1 MTQPSVLDPFFAAAR
16 SHPERPAVIDN
27 GMTVGYGQLA
37 SWAATVADLVA
48 TRTPGPHPPVAVVTH
63 HSVRDIAAILGV
75 LAAGRG
81 YAVVPGEDAGR
92 AGDALR
98 ALGCREVIA
107 TADTGPLP
115 AVDRV
120 LRPRWTPSRPPVR
133 HGGRPVGAD
142 DPAYVLFTSGSTG
155 APKAVAVPHRALHA
169 VLPHLIGRYG
179 AGPHTVSLNFTRA
192 DGDTS
197 LEEILPPLLTGGL
210 VVLDGDAEADLDRVL
225 TDHEVTLINLPVD
238 YWHIY
243 TGHLLETGRKLPGSV
258 ETVVIGGEAVRPDML
273 ERWHRLG
280 ADGVRLLNTYGSTE
294 TALVTHSAV
303 LAGAGAETTVAGAA
317 DTEQPCGGA
326 PFADGVPIGRPLP
339 SVRQAV
345 VPRPDAPDG
354 PGELFVSGPQLA
366 TGYLDDPA
374 RTAARFVEAD
384 LGGGP
389 ARWYRTGDL
398 VHEAADGTLVFHGRV
413 DHQVKIRGHRVD
425 LLDVEEA
432 IGRLP
437 GVTAVAAA
445 PHSKGEH
452 TALVAFVVLAPE
464 ATAPHDDAPASR
476 DGGPAPATTAPHDS
490 TGADGTHTAHDV
502 TGPAHGSATTAP
514 DPGAL
519 RARLRA
525 TLPHHLVPDRIVA
538 VPELAHTRT
547 GKVDRATTRDRY
559 L

>member
-1 MTQPSVLDPFFAAAR
+1 M
-16 SHPERPAVIDN
+16 
-27 GMTVGYGQLA
+27 
-37 SWAATVADLVA
+37 
-48 TRTPGPHPPVAVVTH
+48 
-63 HSVRDIAAILGV
+63 
-75 LAAGRG
+75 
-81 YAVVPGEDAGR
+81 
-92 AGDALR
+92 
-98 ALGCREVIA
+98 
-107 TADTGPLP
+107 
-115 AVDRV
+115 
-120 LRPRWTPSRPPVR
+120 
-133 HGGRPVGAD
+133 
-142 DPAYVLFTSGSTG
+142 
-155 APKAVAVPHRALHA
+155 
-169 VLPHLIGRYG
+169 
-179 AGPHTVSLNFTRA
+179 
-192 DGDTS
+192 
-197 LEEILPPLLTGGL
+197 
-210 VVLDGDAEADLDRVL
+210 
-225 TDHEVTLINLPVD
+225 
-238 YWHIY
+238 
-243 TGHLLETGRKLPGSV
+243 
-258 ETVVIGGEAVRPDML
+258 
-273 ERWHRLG
+273 
-280 ADGVRLLNTYGSTE
+280 
-294 TALVTHSAV
+294 
-303 LAGAGAETTVAGAA
+303 AGAA
-317 DTEQPCGGA
+317 DTEQPSGGA

>member
-1 MTQPSVLDPFFAAAR
+1 MTLPSVLDPFFAIAR
-16 SHPERPAVIDN
+16 SDPARPAVIDN

-37 SWAATVADLVA
+37 GWAGAVADLVA
-48 TRTPGPHPPVAVVTH
+48 MRTPGPHPPVAITLH
-63 HSVRDIAAILGV
+63 HSVRDIAAVLGT

-81 YAVVPGEDAGR
+81 YAAVPDDPAGYT
-92 AGDALR
+92 DEALR
-98 ALGCREVIA
+98 ALGVRELVA
-107 TADTGPLP
+107 TAETDRLP

-120 LRPRWTPSRPPVR
+120 LRPHWGASRAPVR
-133 HGGRPVGAD
+133 DRGEPVGAD

-155 APKAVAVPHRALHA
+155 APKAVAVPYRALHA
-169 VLPHLIGRYG
+169 VLPHLRKLY
-179 AGPHTVSLNFTRA
+179 AVGPDTISLNFTRA

-197 LEEILPPLLTGGL
+197 LEEILPPLLAGGL
-210 VVLDGDAEADLDRVL
+210 VVLDGDAEANLDRVL
-225 TDHEVTLINLPVD
+225 TDNEVTLINLPVD

-243 TGHLLETGRKLPGSV
+243 TGHLLETGRKLPGTL

-280 ADGVRLLNTYGSTE
+280 ADHVRLLNTYGSTE

-303 LAGAGAETTVAGAA
+303 LAGPGAERPAA
-317 DTEQPCGGA
+317 DD

-345 VPRPDAPDG
+345 VPRPEAPDV
-354 PGELFVSGPQLA
+354 PGELLVAGPQLA
-366 TGYLDDPA
+366 LGYLDDPD

-384 LGGGP
+384 FGDGIT
-389 ARWYRTGDL
+389 RWYRTGDL
-398 VHEAADGTLVFHGRV
+398 VHETADGTLVFHGRI
-413 DHQVKIRGHRVD
+413 DQQVKIRSHRVD

-445 PHSKGEH
+445 SHAKGEH
-452 TALVAFVVLAPE
+452 TVLVAFVVVAPDGTAPE
-464 ATAPHDDAPASR
+464 
-476 DGGPAPATTAPHDS
+476 DGGVPAEPA
-490 TGADGTHTAHDV
+490 
-502 TGPAHGSATTAP
+502 
-514 DPGAL
+514 AL
-519 RARLRA
+519 RAHLRA
-525 TLPHHLVPDRIVA
+525 TLPPYLVPDRIVA

-547 GKVDRATTRDRY
+547 GKVDRAATRDRY

>member
-1 MTQPSVLDPFFAAAR
+1 MTLPSVLDPFFAIAR

-37 SWAATVADLVA
+37 SWAGMVADLVT
-48 TRTPGPHPPVAVVTH
+48 TRTPGPHPPVAVVAH
-63 HSVRDIAAILGV
+63 HSVRDIASILGI

-81 YAVVPGEDAGR
+81 YVAVPGEDAGR
-92 AGDALR
+92 ADDALR
-98 ALGCREVIA
+98 ALGSRELMA

-120 LRPRWTPSRPPVR
+120 LRPRWSPSRAPVR
-133 HGGRPVGAD
+133 HGGRPVEDA

-169 VLPHLIGRYG
+169 VLPHLIERYG
-179 AGPHTVSLNFTRA
+179 VGPGTVSLNFTRV

-225 TDHEVTLINLPVD
+225 TEHEVTLVNLPVD
-238 YWHIY
+238 YWHVH

-258 ETVVIGGEAVRPDML
+258 ETVVIGGEAVRPGML

-280 ADGVRLLNTYGSTE
+280 ADGVQLLNTYGSTE

-303 LAGAGAETTVAGAA
+303 LAGPGAEAAGTEHR
-317 DTEQPCGGA
+317 DTEPPVGGR
-326 PFADGVPIGRPLP
+326 PFTEGVPIGRPLP

-345 VPRPDAPDG
+345 VPRPDDPDG
-354 PGELFVSGPQLA
+354 PGELFVAGHQLA

-398 VHEAADGTLVFHGRV
+398 VHEAADGNLVFHGRV

-452 TALVAFVVLAPE
+452 TVLVVFVVLAP
-464 ATAPHDDAPASR
+464 APAASP
-476 DGGPAPATTAPHDS
+476 DDGPAPGATALVTEGTA
-490 TGADGTHTAHDV
+490 
-502 TGPAHGSATTAP
+502 AP
-514 DPGAL
+514 DPAAL

-525 TLPHHLVPDRIVA
+525 TVPHHLVPDRIVA

-547 GKVDRATTRDRY
+547 GKVDRAATRDRY

>member
-1 MTQPSVLDPFFAAAR
+1 MTLPSVLDPFFALAR
-16 SHPERPAVIDN
+16 SDPGRPAVIDN

-37 SWAATVADLVA
+37 CWAGAVADLVA
-48 TRTPGPHPPVAVVTH
+48 TRAPGPHPPVALPVH
-63 HSVRDIAAILGV
+63 HSVRDIAAILGT

-81 YAVVPGEDAGR
+81 YVAVPDGPAGHTGEM
-92 AGDALR
+92 LR
-98 ALGCREVIA
+98 ALGCREAVA
-107 TADTGPLP
+107 TAETDRPP

-120 LRPRWTPSRPPVR
+120 LRPHWGPSYAPVQG
-133 HGGRPVGAD
+133 GGRPVQAD
-142 DPAYVLFTSGSTG
+142 DLAYALFTSGSTG

-169 VLPHLIGRYG
+169 VLPPLGELYEVG
-179 AGPHTVSLNFTRA
+179 TDTVSLNFTRA

-197 LEEILPPLLTGGL
+197 LEEILPPLLAGGL

-225 TDHEVTLINLPVD
+225 TDHEVTLVNLPVD

-243 TGHLLETGRKLPGSV
+243 TGHLLETGRKLPDTV

-280 ADGVRLLNTYGSTE
+280 ADQVRLLNSYGSTE

-303 LAGAGAETTVAGAA
+303 LAG
-317 DTEQPCGGA
+317 PGA
-326 PFADGVPIGRPLP
+326 PARTAGTAFPDGVPIGHPLP

-345 VPRPDAPDG
+345 VPRPDAPGG
-354 PGELFVSGPQLA
+354 PGELLVAGPQLA
-366 TGYLDDPA
+366 TGYLDDPG

-384 LGGGP
+384 LGDGI

-398 VHEAADGTLVFHGRV
+398 VHERADGALVFHGRA

-432 IGRLP
+432 LGRLP

-445 PHSKGEH
+445 AHAKSEH
-452 TALVAFVVLAPE
+452 TALVAFVVLTPGGTAPGDGG
-464 ATAPHDDAPASR
+464 ATAEPA
-476 DGGPAPATTAPHDS
+476 
-490 TGADGTHTAHDV
+490 
-502 TGPAHGSATTAP
+502 
-514 DPGAL
+514 AL

-525 TLPHHLVPDRIVA
+525 TLPEHLVPDRIVA

-547 GKVDRATTRDRY
+547 GKIDRAATRDRY

>member
-1 MTQPSVLDPFFAAAR
+1 MTLPSVLDPFFAIAR
-16 SHPERPAVIDN
+16 AHPERPAVVDN

-37 SWAATVADLVA
+37 AWAGAVADLVT
-48 TRTPGPHPPVAVVTH
+48 TRTPGPHPPVAIIAH
-63 HSVRDIAAILGV
+63 HSVRDIAAILGT
-75 LAAGRG
+75 LAAGRC
-81 YAVVPGEDAGR
+81 YVAVPGDAGDHE
-92 AGDALR
+92 GQALR
-98 ALGCREVIA
+98 ALGCRELIA
-107 TADTGPLP
+107 TAETGALP
-115 AVDRV
+115 SVDRV
-120 LRPRWTPSRPPVR
+120 LRPHWGSSRHPVR
-133 HGGRPVGAD
+133 DSGRPVHAD

-155 APKAVAVPHRALHA
+155 APKAVAVPHGALHA
-169 VLPHLIGRYG
+169 VLPHLGERYG
-179 AGPHTVSLNFTRA
+179 SGPDTVSLNFTRA

-197 LEEILPPLLTGGL
+197 LEEILPPLLAGGL

-238 YWHIY
+238 YWHVY
-243 TGHLLETGRKLPGSV
+243 TGHLLETGRKLPAGV

-294 TALVTHSAV
+294 TALVTHSVV
-303 LAGAGAETTVAGAA
+303 LAGPGAEAPAAQPPGAEAPGAEPSGAGGLFP
-317 DTEQPCGGA
+317 E
-326 PFADGVPIGRPLP
+326 GVPIGRPLP

-354 PGELFVSGPQLA
+354 HGELLVAGPQLA
-366 TGYLDDPA
+366 TGYLDDPD

-384 LGGGP
+384 FGGGTT
-389 ARWYRTGDL
+389 RWYRTGDL

-445 PHSKGEH
+445 PYAKAEH
-452 TALVAFVVLAPE
+452 TALVAFVVLASD
-464 ATAPHDDAPASR
+464 ATAPGA
-476 DGGPAPATTAPHDS
+476 TAP
-490 TGADGTHTAHDV
+490 GATAP
-502 TGPAHGSATTAP
+502 GATAP
-514 DPGAL
+514 DDGGVAPEPEAL

-525 TLPHHLVPDRIVA
+525 TQPHYLVPDRIVA

-547 GKVDRATTRDRY
+547 GKVDRAATRDRY

>member
-1 MTQPSVLDPFFAAAR
+1 MILPSVLERFFTIAR
-16 SHPERPAVIDN
+16 SDPGRPAVIDN

-37 SWAATVADLVA
+37 SWAGAVADLVA
-48 TRTPGPHPPVAVVTH
+48 TRAPGPHPPVAVTLH
-63 HSVRDIAAILGV
+63 HSVRDIAAILGT

-81 YAVVPGEDAGR
+81 YVAVPEGPAGHTGE
-92 AGDALR
+92 ALR
-98 ALGCREVIA
+98 ALGCRELVA
-107 TADTGPLP
+107 TAETDRLP

-120 LRPRWTPSRPPVR
+120 LRPHWGPPRAPVP
-133 HGGRPVGAD
+133 GNGRPVRAD

-169 VLPHLIGRYG
+169 VLSPLCELYEV
-179 AGPHTVSLNFTRA
+179 GPDTVSLNFTRA

-197 LEEILPPLLTGGL
+197 LEEILPPLLEGGL

-225 TDHEVTLINLPVD
+225 TDNEVTLVNLPVD

-243 TGHLLETGRKLPGSV
+243 TGHLLETGRKLPGTV

-280 ADGVRLLNTYGSTE
+280 ADHVRLLNTYGSTE

-303 LAGAGAETTVAGAA
+303 LAGPGAGPRKAGN
-317 DTEQPCGGA
+317 
-326 PFADGVPIGRPLP
+326 PFPEGVPIGHPLP

-354 PGELFVSGPQLA
+354 PGELLVAGPQLA
-366 TGYLDDPA
+366 TGYLDDPD

-384 LGGGP
+384 FGGGTT
-389 ARWYRTGDL
+389 RWYRTGDL
-398 VHEAADGTLVFHGRV
+398 VHESADGALVFHGRS

-445 PHSKGEH
+445 AHAKGEH
-452 TALVAFVVLAPE
+452 TALVAFVVVAPDGNTPE
-464 ATAPHDDAPASR
+464 
-476 DGGPAPATTAPHDS
+476 DGGVAAEPA
-490 TGADGTHTAHDV
+490 
-502 TGPAHGSATTAP
+502 
-514 DPGAL
+514 AL
-519 RARLRA
+519 RAHLRA
-525 TLPHHLVPDRIVA
+525 TLPEHIVPDRIVA
-538 VPELAHTRT
+538 VPRLEHTRT
-547 GKVDRATTRDRY
+547 GKVDRAATRDRY